1 MCLTNNRF
9 VKMGHEYILG
19 NRILQ
24 RTLFESTRYSVGIV
38 IKVFVLPFKLTPG
51 KVIF

>member
-9 VKMGHEYILG
+9 VRMEHEYILG

-24 RTLFESTRYSVGIV
+24 LTLFESTRYSVAIV
-38 IKVFVLPFKLTPG
+38 IKVFVLSFKLAPG
-51 KVIF
+51 KIIF